1 MDYDFDERLDGL
13 GKRSELST
21 LLGRDVT
28 SWADSV
34 LSGALELSD

>member
-1 MDYDFDERLDGL
+1 MDYDFDERLDVL
-13 GKRSELST
+13 GERSELST

-28 SWADSV
+28 SSGDSV